1 MKKYKDIYLNKNKMK
16 FLFIGDLHIK
26 TDNSEEIDILMI
38 EIERICLEAERS
50 EKYDY
55 IVVSGDVMHYHER
68 LFTQC
73 LNKSLNF
80 LNKLSRIAYTYVL
93 VGNHDYINN
102 SEFLTENHWMNSLK
116 TVNNLKIVDT
126 VIEEE
131 DFIMCPYVY
140 CGRFIEAL
148 ETKTKEWTDKKI
160 IFAHQEFMGC
170 KMGAIVSTEGDEW
183 KEEYPYVV
191 SGHIHDNQKVGTN
204 IYYPGTPLQ
213 HSFGDSDIRILC
225 SISLDKY
232 TKSLDIK
239 DIPLNVPKKRIVKTN
254 LANLKNIT
262 KNIISDTSNTSDSIK
277 IKLDVSNEEFKL
289 FKETKEY
296 KQLMNNGIKIQINKR
311 RENIRDSDRDDRK
324 EDEDRKDTIEET
336 NFTYILENMVQDDE
350 KLVQDLY
357 NEIVLNK
364 ILI

>member
-1 MKKYKDIYLNKNKMK
+1 MK
-16 FLFIGDLHIK
+16 FLFIGDVHIK
-26 TDNSEEIDILMI
+26 TDNSEEIDILMT
-38 EIERICLEAERS
+38 EIERVCLE

-55 IVVSGDVMHYHER
+55 IVVGGDVMHYHER

-73 LNKSLNF
+73 LNKSLYF

-126 VIEEE
+126 VLEED

-148 ETKTKEWTDKKI
+148 ETKTKKWMDKKL
-160 IFAHQEFMGC
+160 IFAHQEFRGC
-170 KMGAIVSTEGDEW
+170 KMGAIISTEGDEW
-183 KEEYPYVV
+183 KEDYPFVI
-191 SGHIHDNQKVGTN
+191 SGHIHDNQKIGSN

-213 HSFGDSDIRILC
+213 HSFGDSDIRVLC
-225 SISLDKY
+225 NISLNSHSK
-232 TKSLDIK
+232 IPEIV

-254 LANLKNIT
+254 LINLKNIAKT
-262 KNIISDTSNTSDSIK
+262 IISNTTNSTDSIK

-296 KQLMNNGIKIQINKR
+296 KQLMNSGVKIQINKK
-311 RENIRDSDRDDRK
+311 RENKDDRK
-324 EDEDRKDTIEET
+324 EDVEKDMNRDNGEE
-336 NFTYILENMVQDDE
+336 NFTYILENMIETDE